1 MENSFKLVNEGTLF
15 MSGWRSAIVNYW
27 DLIVPKKIF
36 RNVLIGKKMNL
47 DFCWFQLSNFLAF
60 GFYENDRD
68 KSQALAKV

>member
-47 DFCWFQLSNFLAF
+47 DFVGSNCQI
-60 GFYENDRD
+60 
-68 KSQALAKV
+68 S